1 MRTLRLIGVLLILL
15 TATLGC
21 EKESDLKADKIT
33 LSITV
38 DKLWIADNQ
47 FNNASKACTF
57 PDSFAP
63 VDSNTYYLTL
73 ESIDT
78 GAIQHIVIA
87 DGQGSFT
94 FDIQGDNYK
103 LTTTTYA
110 DGIVLPITGDN
121 YYWFAEQTIDLGVSR
136 NITVVLENPY
146 SAIVVINNE
155 NTILPTPTLSGEP
168 MFVKEDGWYIFSKA
182 DGVEPVDILKADGG
196 TVNLNTS
203 YEPAQIYTYM
213 YCEPLSL
220 TISKQ
225 SIPFTINNNIQ
236 IN

>member
-1 MRTLRLIGVLLILL
+1 MRKLRLIGALLIVMLS
-15 TATLGC
+15 C
-21 EKESDLKADKIT
+21 EKENDLVADKIT

-38 DKLWIADNQ
+38 DKLWVADNQ
-47 FNNASKACTF
+47 FNNASKACEF
-57 PDSFAP
+57 PDTFAP

-73 ESIDT
+73 ESLDT
-78 GAIQHIVIA
+78 GDIQNIIIA
-87 DGQGSFT
+87 DVQGSFT
-94 FDIQGDNYK
+94 FEVHGEYYK

-110 DGIVLPITGDN
+110 DGLVLPIIGDD

-136 NITVVLENPY
+136 NVAVVLENPY

-168 MFVKEDGWYIFSKA
+168 MFVKADGWYIFSKA
-182 DGVEPVDILKADGG
+182 EGVEPVDILKADGG

-220 TISKQ
+220 SISKQ

>member
-1 MRTLRLIGVLLILL
+1 MRKLRLIGALLIVMLS
-15 TATLGC
+15 C
-21 EKESDLKADKIT
+21 EKENDLIADKIT

-38 DKLWIADNQ
+38 DKLWVADNQ

-57 PDSFAP
+57 PDTFAP

-94 FDIQGDNYK
+94 FEVHGDNYK

-110 DGIVLPITGDN
+110 DGLVLPITGDD
-121 YYWFAEQTIDLGVSR
+121 YYWFAEQIIDLGASR
-136 NITVVLENPY
+136 DVAVVLENPY

-168 MFVKEDGWYIFSKA
+168 MFVKADGWYIFSKA
-182 DGVEPVDILKADGG
+182 EGVEPVNILKADGG